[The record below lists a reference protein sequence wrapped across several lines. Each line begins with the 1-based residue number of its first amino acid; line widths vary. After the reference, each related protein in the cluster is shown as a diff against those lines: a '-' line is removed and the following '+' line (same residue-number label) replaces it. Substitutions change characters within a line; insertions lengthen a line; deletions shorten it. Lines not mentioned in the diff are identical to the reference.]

1 MQKVFNEGMKDYSDN
16 DRAVAIM
23 EHAGQFSWENS
34 ASKYLA
40 LYEEV
45 LNN

>member
-1 MQKVFNEGMKDYSDN
+1 MRQVFNEGMKDWADN
-16 DRAVAIM
+16 QREAAIM
-23 EHAGQFSWENS
+23 EHANKFSWENS

-45 LNN
+45 LA